1 LKKLGRKIAQAADG
15 IVHGWMGFPA
25 RGVFTV
31 QLAGGGSG
39 AFEIDAHQ
47 SAYLAFASRRM
58 HGGYELAETLF
69 LEAMLAKSHCFYD
82 VGANWGYYTLCAA
95 THPEFK
101 GAIHAFDISDQMNMA
116 VSHMA
121 DTLGLT
127 DVEVM
132 GYGLSDHS
140 GEVSIS
146 ADRATQL
153 TKVIAET
160 GHGAVQGVTARIVRL
175 DDVDRPAPDLMK
187 IDVEDHELAVF
198 EGGRKLLEQHRP
210 VILFESRIE
219 GDGGKAG
226 AFLRALGYHIY
237 HLQQRDGPVPGIE
250 LLPIDSDSAPS
261 GEHFNLVAVPA
272 GDEARWFGQ

>member
-1 LKKLGRKIAQAADG
+1 MRL
-15 IVHGWMGFPA
+15 PA

-39 AFEIDAHQ
+39 TLEIDAHQ

-69 LEAMLAKSHCFYD
+69 LEAMLAKSSCFYD
-82 VGANWGYYTLCAA
+82 IGANWGYYTLCAA

-101 GAIHAFDISDQMNMA
+101 GTIHAFDISDQMNTA
-116 VSHMA
+116 ISHMA

-132 GYGLSDHS
+132 GYGLSNHS

-146 ADRATQL
+146 ADRAAQF
-153 TKVIAET
+153 TKVITES
-160 GHGAVQGVTARIVRL
+160 GQGAVRGVTARIVRL

-198 EGGRKLLEQHRP
+198 EGGREMLEQRRP

-219 GDGGKAG
+219 GDGGTAG

-237 HLQQRDGPVPGIE
+237 HLQLRDGPVPGIE
-250 LLPIDSDSAPS
+250 LLPIDAGGAPS